1 MKSKKLPPAVF
12 QKSRRLKR
20 PRSDE
25 RDGIRSL
32 LNRLQHIVPEAPK
45 DRQLPQVQVIQHVIN
60 YICQLQHQVVQHPR
74 FGKMQIPPEIAN
86 ALSETAAASQTVS
99 GRELP
104 RDTGRQIHRQTD
116 RQLRTRPAPN
126 GLKAR

>member
-1 MKSKKLPPAVF
+1 MLSVLSFPSLSCKMKSKKLPPAVF
-12 QKSRRLKR
+12 QRSRRLKR
-20 PRSDE
+20 PRSSE

-74 FGKMQIPPEIAN
+74 FSKMQIPQEIAD
-86 ALSETAAASQTVS
+86 ALSAEARDSTIAPQKVS
-99 GRELP
+99 RVREHKVKNP
-104 RDTGRQIHRQTD
+104 
-116 RQLRTRPAPN
+116 
-126 GLKAR
+126 